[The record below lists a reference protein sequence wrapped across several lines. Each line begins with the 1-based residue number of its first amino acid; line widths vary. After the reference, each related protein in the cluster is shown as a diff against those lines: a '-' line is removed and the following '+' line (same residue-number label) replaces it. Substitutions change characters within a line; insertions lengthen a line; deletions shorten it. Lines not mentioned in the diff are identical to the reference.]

1 MIHIETIKEMRD
13 KSQAARQNGQSIGF
27 VATMGFLH
35 EGHLQLV
42 KNARKENDLVVVSI
56 FVNPLQFNQSSDLA
70 TYPRDLARDTALLEA
85 EGVDIVFHPSVEEM
99 YPKQSVVQMSLLSR
113 QDVLCGASRPGHFE
127 GVLKVLSKLFLII
140 QPTKTY
146 FGIKH
151 AQQVAVVEALIEELN
166 FDITLVPVPT
176 IREPDGLALSSRNV
190 RLSPEERKDATNIY
204 QALRAGQQYIRS
216 NEYWSRD
223 QVIDY
228 MEHILR
234 ERISGKVDYVNC
246 LTYPDLQPLIN
257 ENDSVILA
265 VAVYYE
271 NARLID
277 NLILDQSGEEIYRSD
292 KK

>member
-1 MIHIETIKEMRD
+1 MQRISIKRC
-13 KSQAARQNGQSIGF
+13 
-27 VATMGFLH
+27 V
-35 EGHLQLV
+35 
-42 KNARKENDLVVVSI
+42 
-56 FVNPLQFNQSSDLA
+56 LA
-70 TYPRDLARDTALLEA
+70 
-85 EGVDIVFHPSVEEM
+85 
-99 YPKQSVVQMSLLSR
+99 
-113 QDVLCGASRPGHFE
+113 
-127 GVLKVLSKLFLII
+127 
-140 QPTKTY
+140 
-146 FGIKH
+146 
-151 AQQVAVVEALIEELN
+151 N
-166 FDITLVPVPT
+166 
-176 IREPDGLALSSRNV
+176 
-190 RLSPEERKDATNIY
+190 
-204 QALRAGQQYIRS
+204 QYIRS